1 MRVGMVSAHTVS
13 LTGLAAGS
21 LYHYRVKSKDAAGNL
36 AVSSDAVF
44 TTAPAPDTTPPTV
57 SLTAP
62 AADSAVSGAIIVS
75 ATPADNVVVASVQFK
90 LNEVN
95 LFPVDTTNTYSISWD
110 TTTVG
115 NRSEEHTSEL
125 QSPCNLV
132 CRLLL

>member
-62 AADSAVSGAIIVS
+62 AADSAVSGAITVT
-75 ATPADNVVVASVQFK
+75 ATASDKSDDHTAQLQPPYNILCRLVM
-90 LNEVN
+90 
-95 LFPVDTTNTYSISWD
+95 TNTYS
-110 TTTVG
+110 
-115 NRSEEHTSEL
+115 
-125 QSPCNLV
+125 
-132 CRLLL
+132 